1 MVYNRTQFKPFGL
14 KEEIPM
20 SDTLDP
26 KSSLKNILHNW
37 WKIVLIAYLFSLVGL
52 VASYLLPAKY
62 QAEATLSASI
72 DFTEIN
78 YDNLVDDKGDPVEF
92 SQYDEDLALAVVK
105 RLMVQNIDAAF
116 AYAQTLDSTLTLSIF
131 ERDSQI
137 SRDFAEW
144 YIRYRHASPKVAQQ
158 VANYWMNLGYNDLKA
173 AQANGE
179 TENYVVV
186 DIVREAPLPVKPIY
200 QVRGTLVLAGTFIG
214 FVVGLL
220 VVDGKFR
227 FGPSGNQED

>member
-1 MVYNRTQFKPFGL
+1 
-14 KEEIPM
+14 M

-62 QAEATLSASI
+62 QAEAILSASI

-78 YDNLVDDKGDPVEF
+78 YDNLVDDEGNPVVF
-92 SQYDEDLALAVVK
+92 GQYEEDLALAVVE
-105 RLMVQNIDAAF
+105 RFMVRNLDSAF
-116 AYAQTLDSTLTLSIF
+116 AYAQTLDSTLTLNEF

-137 SRDFAEW
+137 ARYHAEW
-144 YIRYRHASPKVAQQ
+144 YLRFRHPNAGVAQKI
-158 VANYWMNLGYNDLKA
+158 VNHWANLAIVELKA
-173 AQANGE
+173 AQDSGE
-179 TENYVVV
+179 AEDFVIV
-186 DIVREAPLPVKPIY
+186 DLVREAPLPAKPIY
-200 QVRGTLVLAGTFIG
+200 QARGTLVLAGIVIG
-214 FVVGLL
+214 IVVGLL

-227 FGPSGNQED
+227 FGPSNNQED